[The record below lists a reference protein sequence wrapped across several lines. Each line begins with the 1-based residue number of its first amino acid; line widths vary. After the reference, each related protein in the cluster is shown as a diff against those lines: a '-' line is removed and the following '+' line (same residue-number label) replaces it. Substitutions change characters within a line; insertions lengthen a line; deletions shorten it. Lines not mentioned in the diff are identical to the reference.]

1 MRQEHIITALRS
13 YGPMTTTQI
22 LDRLGLEDTHV
33 LHTKCNAQLN
43 KLRKWGEVEKVG
55 TVGAG
60 KHTAY
65 IWAVVE

>member
-1 MRQEHIITALRS
+1 MRQAHIITALRS

-43 KLRKWGEVEKVG
+43 KMRKWILKDHG
-55 TVGAG
+55 
-60 KHTAY
+60 
-65 IWAVVE
+65 WLW